1 MLHDNYDAQPAFSDP
16 MAGAYYELSRRAAR

>member
-16 MAGAYYELSRRAAR
+16 TAGKYFELRRRSG